1 MYGGAAQDDKHAIA
15 PASDTDDCG
24 PRQPWKTPQE
34 SKPLRVLFGG
44 RSVDRVRA
52 TEDDARDRDAWI
64 NRGIIMPQG
73 GFGDRCLV
81 CGRLWCA
88 RDMSGGCL

>member
-1 MYGGAAQDDKHAIA
+1 M
-15 PASDTDDCG
+15 
-24 PRQPWKTPQE
+24 
-34 SKPLRVLFGG
+34 LFWG

-52 TEDDARDRDAWI
+52 TEDDARDLDAWM

-81 CGRLWCA
+81 CGRLRVRGTYLEGVCDQMVSEVVVGDREEKVAA
-88 RDMSGGCL
+88 REEKKGHENQRK